1 MKTLLFSIL
10 TVFLAVLAVSPAHSQ
25 TTGGQSPAA
34 NTDNQPKPTIRLW
47 PGKAPGSENWTHTE
61 RVTQGP
67 GGSKTYSNVVDP
79 TLTVYLPDLAKANGT
94 AVILCPG
101 GAMRMLGFAETE
113 RTAEWLNAKGI
124 AAFILKYR
132 LVPDTP
138 AAGGAAPRG
147 PGRSGPPGGAP
158 MGRGMGM
165 GSELSFREILNRHGN
180 ANPAPDNQEHTKV
193 VAMAIADGQQAIRL
207 LRQDAAKYHIDPK
220 RIGIMGYSA
229 GGGVAIGTAVAESP
243 DAYPD
248 FVATIYGP
256 SLVDVNVPKQGA
268 PLFIAV
274 MDSHPNVTN
283 GCTALF
289 ALWNE
294 AKRPVEMHVYDHASG
309 PASGMP
315 IANYTDRLYEWL
327 RARTLVTN

>member
-1 MKTLLFSIL
+1 MKPMLFSIL
-10 TVFLAVLAVSPAHSQ
+10 TLCCAALFASPVHA
-25 TTGGQSPAA
+25 QSVANQPPAA
-34 NTDNQPKPTIRLW
+34 NAENAPKPTIRLW

-61 RVTQGP
+61 RVSQGP

-79 TLTVYLPDLAKANGT
+79 TLTVYLPDPAKANGT

-138 AAGGAAPRG
+138 AAGGAMPRG
-147 PGRSGPPGGAP
+147 PARSGTPGA
-158 MGRGMGM
+158 RAAMGM
-165 GSELSFREILNRHGN
+165 GNELSFREILNRHGN
-180 ANPAPDNQEHTKV
+180 ANPAPDNQEQITV
-193 VAMAIADGQQAIRL
+193 IAMAIADGQQAIRL
-207 LRQDAAKYHIDPK
+207 LRQDATKYHIDPK

-229 GGGVAIGTAVAESP
+229 GGGVAIGTAVTESP

-256 SLVDVNVPKQGA
+256 SLVDVNVPKQAA

-289 ALWNE
+289 ALWKE
-294 AKRPVEMHVYDHASG
+294 AGRPVEMHVYDHASG

-315 IANYTDRLYEWL
+315 VANYTDRLYEWL
-327 RARTLVTN
+327 RARKLVSN